1 MLKTNEP
8 AEIFP
13 IISIVLGFDLFWGKE
28 VIFFR
33 ISMFCKWKNNR
44 KSLKSEQSGILTVRV
59 TQAKVCLCITFSQ
72 GDTWEDV
79 YLASA
84 AKRQLLKI

>member
-1 MLKTNEP
+1 M
-8 AEIFP
+8 
-13 IISIVLGFDLFWGKE
+13 
-28 VIFFR
+28 FFKNKV
-33 ISMFCKWKNNR
+33 SFCKWKNNR

-59 TQAKVCLCITFSQ
+59 TQAKVCLCISFQ